1 MWLKPCPLL
10 INACIIYLIYACGSK
25 TLRRPHQKM
34 YESDFRSIK
43 STLNVSKVS
52 TFKVT
57 NRFLENIIQC
67 NTM

>member
-1 MWLKPCPLL
+1 M
-10 INACIIYLIYACGSK
+10 YACGSK